1 MGYSPH
7 LTTLCLFVHIHHP
20 TELLFAKICLVLSMP
35 SSAPELQG
43 SESQLGIVHVTCP
56 HSKPTAVLHHCVTV
70 LPSLGINLLMVVVLV
85 LKKQNPFEE
94 R

>member
-43 SESQLGIVHVTCP
+43 YVTCP

>member
-1 MGYSPH
+1 MGHSPH

-43 SESQLGIVHVTCP
+43 SESQLGIVQLCDMSTFQTNSCAPPLCDCP
-56 HSKPTAVLHHCVTV
+56 SVLRH
-70 LPSLGINLLMVVVLV
+70 
-85 LKKQNPFEE
+85 
-94 R
+94 